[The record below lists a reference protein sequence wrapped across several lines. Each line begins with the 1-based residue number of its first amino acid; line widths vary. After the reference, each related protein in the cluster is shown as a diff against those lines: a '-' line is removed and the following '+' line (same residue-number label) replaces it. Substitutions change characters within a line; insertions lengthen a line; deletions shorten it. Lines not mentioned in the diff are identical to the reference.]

1 MTRLGRSYAQAFL
14 DSAPANYDV
23 EGFLTQ
29 AQGLLHALAH
39 PQLRAFFLAP
49 AVPQA
54 AKQKALEEIAGRVGL
69 DAYGLRF
76 FRVVL
81 ENRRMGSVGEILAAL
96 REGYDRRRGV
106 VEARVAVAAGIGEE
120 QSERIARALS
130 RRVGKTVRVH
140 LETDPSILAGFVAR
154 VGSEVFDASTARAID
169 RFAENVKE
177 GIKA

>member
-14 DSAPANYDV
+14 ESAPENYDV
-23 EGFLTQ
+23 EGFLAQ

-49 AVPQA
+49 AVPHA
-54 AKQKALEEIAGRVGL
+54 AKEKALEEIAGRVGV

-76 FRVVL
+76 FRIVL

-96 REGYDRRRGV
+96 REGFDRRRGV
-106 VEARVAVAAGIGEE
+106 VEARVAVASRIGEE
-120 QSERIARALS
+120 EARRIADALA
-130 RRVGKTVRVH
+130 RRVGKKVRIR
-140 LETDPSILAGFVAR
+140 LETDPAILGGFVAR
-154 VGSEVFDASTARAID
+154 VGSEVFDASTARAIE

-177 GIKA
+177 RAKA